1 MRQTLQI
8 DETSIQ
14 YVFTPLMGH
23 KLFRLTSTKATKKNK
38 KQFKKVV
45 DVNMNLQVYD
55 NTLCNTSCI
64 LLHPTIINNELS
76 LLKNAQYKMVHRLE
90 QELDRVRSQTKV
102 VLNESYD
109 EVERLQ
115 QQNQSLVASVANL
128 EAELLSLHR
137 VKSQSMERSKRRIFQ
152 LDVDMKTQ
160 PESKLLDKN
169 AEDDD
174 NSRSVTSDNSFFR
187 SILDNSS
194 EKINSIRR
202 SFTKQKSTSD
212 IALQQFQA
220 RILDKECTLED
231 LKLKS
236 HHKEAK
242 MDSLARANHC
252 NEVTLRTVENKN
264 QLLRENR
271 ENRLLQWKQT
281 LRRLKKEAE
290 QIALQNALKREKLE
304 ELTMQL
310 QMSEDR

>member
-1 MRQTLQI
+1 
-8 DETSIQ
+8 
-14 YVFTPLMGH
+14 
-23 KLFRLTSTKATKKNK
+23 
-38 KQFKKVV
+38 
-45 DVNMNLQVYD
+45 
-55 NTLCNTSCI
+55 
-64 LLHPTIINNELS
+64 
-76 LLKNAQYKMVHRLE
+76 
-90 QELDRVRSQTKV
+90 
-102 VLNESYD
+102 
-109 EVERLQ
+109 
-115 QQNQSLVASVANL
+115 
-128 EAELLSLHR
+128 
-137 VKSQSMERSKRRIFQ
+137 
-152 LDVDMKTQ
+152 
-160 PESKLLDKN
+160 
-169 AEDDD
+169 
-174 NSRSVTSDNSFFR
+174 
-187 SILDNSS
+187 LDNSS

-242 MDSLARANHC
+242 MDSLARANQC

-290 QIALQNALKREKLE
+290 QIALRNALKREKLE

-310 QMSEDR
+310 LMSEDR